1 MITISESTK
10 AEIKPFNAKEWVAT
24 DVKYYGKG
32 KKWVEKNFVFK
43 ATDDGEIV
51 GTIYG
56 KFAAGVLY
64 VDDLIVAKDKRNL
77 GIGRLLMEK
86 AESFGLEM
94 KAHKIY
100 LITWEDSD
108 VEGFYEKL
116 GYKKTGD
123 MVNHYHHTDFIIYE
137 KFFNN

>member
-1 MITISESTK
+1 MITISASTK

-24 DVKYYGKG
+24 DVKYYGKV
-32 KKWVEKNFVFK
+32 KKWIEKNFVFK
-43 ATDDGEIV
+43 ATEDGEIV

-64 VDDLIVAKDKRNL
+64 IDDLIVAKDKRNL
-77 GIGRLLMEK
+77 GIGSMLMER
-86 AESFGLEM
+86 AEQFGLQM

-108 VEGFYEKL
+108 VGSFYEKL

-123 MVNHYHHTDFIIYE
+123 MVNHYHHTDFVIYE

>member
-108 VEGFYEKL
+108 VEGFYEK
-116 GYKKTGD
+116 
-123 MVNHYHHTDFIIYE
+123 
-137 KFFNN
+137 